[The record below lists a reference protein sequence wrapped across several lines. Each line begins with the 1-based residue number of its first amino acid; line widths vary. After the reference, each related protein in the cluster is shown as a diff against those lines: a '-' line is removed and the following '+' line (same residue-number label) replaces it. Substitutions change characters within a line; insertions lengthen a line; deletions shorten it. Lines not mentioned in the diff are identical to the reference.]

1 MRYYPPRLKD
11 LAYQREVGGRGE
23 ADARAI
29 YFALGEALQEPGLS
43 KRDRAKAMVLRRAIE
58 DRYPGMRRDE
68 YTLTRQG
75 LVRDGKRL
83 KPVPLKHID
92 VTFDVQG
99 GTVEIPIPRSS
110 LKRQMTFVDREHLL
124 DILAAL
130 MVQGYIDPEITLIR
144 RAGSAIPY
152 IRFAGFE
159 R

>member
-1 MRYYPPRLKD
+1 MRYYPSRLKD

-130 MVQGYIDPEITLIR
+130 MVQGYIDPETTLIR

>member
-1 MRYYPPRLKD
+1 MRYYPSRLKD

-130 MVQGYIDPEITLIR
+130 MVQGYIDPESTLIR